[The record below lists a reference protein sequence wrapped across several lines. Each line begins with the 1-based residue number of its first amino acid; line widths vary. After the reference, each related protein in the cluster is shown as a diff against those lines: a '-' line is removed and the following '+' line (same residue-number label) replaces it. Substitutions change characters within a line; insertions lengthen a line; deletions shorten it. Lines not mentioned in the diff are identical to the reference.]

1 MPEPEEGPR
10 TYICPLCG
18 REHEIDDEDDDE
30 EDDPSEIECEG
41 CGFEADA
48 DEFEEG

>member
-1 MPEPEEGPR
+1 MPGPEEEPR

-18 REHEIDDEDDDE
+18 HENEIDDEDE
-30 EDDPSEIECEG
+30 PSEIECEE